1 MYASYKASD
10 YVEEKQNQLESWI
23 NSFCDTDG
31 AINTGSE
38 NVNINGKP
46 AARAAVTLPPPPP
59 PGAIPEIPQGEP
71 SWGDIATDLL
81 ESAAEKAVPL
91 AKAWGNAVITLTE
104 SNAGFMD
111 RVSAGAS
118 LLFPAGPVLM
128 EFATMVGGRGE
139 IKKDVDF
146 PEAGEDTAL
155 CDKENKPPRIAQG
168 SSNVFINNQP
178 AARKGEV
185 KDVKVRGGLVIRPR
199 IEVVEADPEQESFSY
214 YSWHIGDYER
224 KLQKN
229 GLVKFMPVM
238 LRSLPYLYRDKHIR
252 CDVAFVPVSKPDENG
267 YCGLGISNYAWRTIF
282 ESARTVIFE
291 INEHY
296 PKLQGVD
303 GSHRVHLSEADYIVE
318 GEHEPLPVRSYR
330 APSETDIAIA
340 KIVVNEIPDGAVLSL
355 GVGGVPYTVAKML
368 AESDKKDLGCHTGT
382 ISDAFLELYQAGK
395 LTNAHKEL
403 DTGLSAWNLA
413 MGSQELYDWLDAEPQ
428 LFHPGDLD
436 YIHSVERISKFSNV
450 ISINGGVQLDL
461 MGQENAESTGTRQLS
476 GVGGQMDFLEGAYR
490 SKGGKGFICI
500 NSSRVTKDG
509 ERKSNIVA
517 AIPSGSTVS
526 APRTMIQHVA
536 TECGIAVLSGKSLR
550 ERAEAMAAI
559 AHPDFREKLMKY
571 ARENFR

>member
-1 MYASYKASD
+1 MND
-10 YVEEKQNQLESWI
+10 YQAKFVTPEQ
-23 NSFCDTDG
+23 
-31 AINTGSE
+31 
-38 NVNINGKP
+38 
-46 AARAAVTLPPPPP
+46 AV
-59 PGAIPEIPQGEP
+59 
-71 SWGDIATDLL
+71 
-81 ESAAEKAVPL
+81 KAVQSGD
-91 AKAWGNAVITLTE
+91 WVDYGFG
-104 SNAGFMD
+104 AGFPE
-111 RVSAGAS
+111 
-118 LLFPAGPVLM
+118 LLD
-128 EFATMVGGRGE
+128 
-139 IKKDVDF
+139 K
-146 PEAGEDTAL
+146 AL
-155 CDKENKPPRIAQG
+155 
-168 SSNVFINNQP
+168 

-214 YSWHIGDYER
+214 YSWHVGDYER

-382 ISDAFLELYQAGK
+382 ISDAFLELYKAGK
-395 LTNAHKEL
+395 LSL
-403 DTGLSAWNLA
+403 
-413 MGSQELYDWLDAEPQ
+413 
-428 LFHPGDLD
+428 
-436 YIHSVERISKFSNV
+436 IHI
-450 ISINGGVQLDL
+450 
-461 MGQENAESTGTRQLS
+461 
-476 GVGGQMDFLEGAYR
+476 
-490 SKGGKGFICI
+490 
-500 NSSRVTKDG
+500 
-509 ERKSNIVA
+509 
-517 AIPSGSTVS
+517 
-526 APRTMIQHVA
+526 
-536 TECGIAVLSGKSLR
+536 
-550 ERAEAMAAI
+550 
-559 AHPDFREKLMKY
+559 
-571 ARENFR
+571 